1 MVNQAPRCIKVLV
14 TNIGTI
20 VTQEDLLGFFS
31 FCGGNAD
38 CRLSSDVGGAAQR
51 ALIDFGSQ
59 HAAQTALI
67 LSGAPLADRNIRTE
81 AVEPRNALDDPGVD
95 PNGKLSVVQA
105 MLAAGYALPDE
116 IVERAREWDER
127 DHAPPQA
134 IQEIAQLADAN
145 ETFDPTKAKPKV
157 EAFPVDRDAQLNAWY
172 KVNEP
177 VCYEKEIAMAKATEH
192 DEKFKILEPATGVHD
207 YAVNKSKLID
217 GNFKLCDKTV
227 APPDKGLSMAKAGYY
242 SLKGPMIEDL

>member
-81 AVEPRNALDDPGVD
+81 AVEPRNAKRLLRMHV
-95 PNGKLSVVQA
+95 K
-105 MLAAGYALPDE
+105 
-116 IVERAREWDER
+116 
-127 DHAPPQA
+127 
-134 IQEIAQLADAN
+134 AQGIN
-145 ETFDPTKAKPKV
+145 
-157 EAFPVDRDAQLNAWY
+157 RCAQLN
-172 KVNEP
+172 ELG
-177 VCYEKEIAMAKATEH
+177 IA
-192 DEKFKILEPATGVHD
+192 V
-207 YAVNKSKLID
+207 LIW
-217 GNFKLCDKTV
+217 C
-227 APPDKGLSMAKAGYY
+227 
-242 SLKGPMIEDL
+242 